1 MNLLRKYLGIV
12 WMLMGVLVLY
22 YGITVFGYPKLI
34 SGDQEDLVFGLII
47 CFVLLPIIVGGLVI
61 FGWYAWQ
68 GEYDEIE
75 QG

>member
-12 WMLMGVLVLY
+12 WMLVGVLVLY

-68 GEYDEIE
+68 GEYDKIE